1 MEQKEFV
8 EMDKNEKLNDDF
20 KQFEQ
25 KIFGSNQER
34 LNKLKTLSNDEL
46 LLKYVDL
53 KAKNYM
59 NEKLSFLIIPGF
71 VLAMFAGIVKLVY
84 EFIQR
89 TIEISKN
96 YGESGVILSGG
107 LFFLFIITVT
117 LLLVLILYWF
127 NMKNNKKEYYLV
139 EILLKERNMK
149 EVNELA

>member
-34 LNKLKTLSNDEL
+34 LNKLKMLSNDEL

-71 VLAMFAGIVKLVY
+71 VLAMFAGIAKLVY

-89 TIEISKN
+89 ALEISKN
-96 YGESGVILSGG
+96 YGESGVI
-107 LFFLFIITVT
+107 
-117 LLLVLILYWF
+117 
-127 NMKNNKKEYYLV
+127 
-139 EILLKERNMK
+139 RD
-149 EVNELA
+149 